1 MEKYDLIVIGAGNG
15 GMMCACRAS
24 KLGLKVLVIE
34 KHNLPGGAASSFVR
48 GRFEFDASLHEIP
61 DFGEGEIRGELG
73 HLFDDLGI
81 KVEMLPVKD
90 AFRYIVEKDGVRSID
105 VTFPHGKEKVMN
117 LIREI
122 CPEDEEAMEKFFAA
136 YHDMAAGMI
145 YLIRL
150 AWRISVSARNQLRI
164 LRHKCPADAVLI
176 DQISRIASD
185 RVFQQYFVRGPSFHR
200 GHAHPD
206 KNLSHLST
214 SWRCNHSIPEYG
226 DFGILR
232 ICIELT

>member
-81 KVEMLPVKD
+81 KVEMLPGSD
-90 AFRYIVEKDGVRSID
+90 PSMSLSRTEKKKS
-105 VTFPHGKEKVMN
+105 
-117 LIREI
+117 
-122 CPEDEEAMEKFFAA
+122 
-136 YHDMAAGMI
+136 
-145 YLIRL
+145 
-150 AWRISVSARNQLRI
+150 
-164 LRHKCPADAVLI
+164 
-176 DQISRIASD
+176 
-185 RVFQQYFVRGPSFHR
+185 
-200 GHAHPD
+200 
-206 KNLSHLST
+206 
-214 SWRCNHSIPEYG
+214 
-226 DFGILR
+226 
-232 ICIELT
+232 